1 MKLLQLLCIYAALAI
16 TAFGWVVARWGGINP
31 WGYWVQ
37 WLAGALFIYNLDR
50 VKTDPADAINVPRRT
65 ANLSRWPGLN
75 WGLMVLAGLAL
86 LGVPLWQR
94 DRLLLALTFAGALV
108 CAGYSLPIF
117 GRRVKSL
124 PLLKTLFIPTLLI
137 GAYFIPAAWSLRE
150 VPDWRVIGWGWGALL
165 FNVLLFDLRDLAG
178 DRRVQ
183 TVTIAVFLGQ
193 ARTISMLA
201 ALVAGMAL
209 LSTRWEQWITDA
221 VFALLL
227 GLGAKRR
234 GEAFYEWLVDGA
246 LFVPILCEALRH
258 FVVKG

>member
-1 MKLLQLLCIYAALAI
+1 MKLLQLLSIYAALAI

-31 WGYWVQ
+31 WGYWLQ

-65 ANLSRWPGLN
+65 EDLSRWPGWN

-86 LGVPLWQR
+86 LAVPLWQGNR
-94 DRLLLALTFAGALV
+94 ELLALTLAGAVV

-117 GRRVKSL
+117 GRRMKSL
-124 PLLKTLFIPTLLI
+124 PLLKTLCVPTLLI

-150 VPDWRVIGWGWGALL
+150 LPDWRVLGWGWAALL

-178 DRRVQ
+178 DHRVQ
-183 TVTIAVFLGQ
+183 TVTIAVFLGPP
-193 ARTISMLA
+193 RTLIL
-201 ALVAGMAL
+201 LGLLLAGMAA

-227 GLGAKRR
+227 LVGTKRR
-234 GEAFYEWLVDGA
+234 GEGFYEWLVDGA
-246 LFVPILCEALRH
+246 LFVPILCEVVGH
-258 FVVKG
+258 FAVRG